1 MPSIKKI
8 LVPTDFS
15 DNASSVYKYARTT
28 AQNYG
33 ATVDFIHIVPRRLNY
48 FSLDR
53 DELGYIFEDKDKY
66 ARLRTRVIE
75 KLQAEM
81 DAHIPA
87 ENRGKVFA
95 KNEDRAAGGIV
106 EHAMS
111 ESYDL
116 IIMAARGGHESKF
129 TRGSVTE
136 KVIRIATTPVVTVN
150 RGYDPKI
157 NTIVVPT
164 DTSNTSLGALP
175 MAVLVAD
182 HREAAI
188 HLTTVSKRDENKIKT
203 GGEAIY
209 KHVDEEMKEKVL
221 KALQEFVDGSDELE
235 FVNPPQLSDE
245 YVQLKIKGG
254 QVVRLNIIVLKGVST
269 HDSIASYARDH
280 AQLVV
285 MGTHGRSGLSY
296 IFLGSTT
303 EKVIRHLKLP
313 VLTIKPKFVKKW
325 GK

>member
-1 MPSIKKI
+1 
-8 LVPTDFS
+8 
-15 DNASSVYKYARTT
+15 
-28 AQNYG
+28 
-33 ATVDFIHIVPRRLNY
+33 
-48 FSLDR
+48 
-53 DELGYIFEDKDKY
+53 
-66 ARLRTRVIE
+66 
-75 KLQAEM
+75 
-81 DAHIPA
+81 
-87 ENRGKVFA
+87 
-95 KNEDRAAGGIV
+95 AGGIV

-182 HREAAI
+182 HREAVI

-203 GGEAIY
+203 GGEDMY

-221 KALQEFVDGSDELE
+221 QSIQNFVEHSANITFGKTPSI
-235 FVNPPQLSDE
+235 QDE
-245 YVQLKIKGG
+245 YLQLKNKNG
-254 QVVRLNIIVLKGVST
+254 N
-269 HDSIASYARDH
+269 
-280 AQLVV
+280 LV
-285 MGTHGRSGLSY
+285 
-296 IFLGSTT
+296 
-303 EKVIRHLKLP
+303 KVDRK
-313 VLTIKPKFVKKW
+313 
-325 GK
+325 